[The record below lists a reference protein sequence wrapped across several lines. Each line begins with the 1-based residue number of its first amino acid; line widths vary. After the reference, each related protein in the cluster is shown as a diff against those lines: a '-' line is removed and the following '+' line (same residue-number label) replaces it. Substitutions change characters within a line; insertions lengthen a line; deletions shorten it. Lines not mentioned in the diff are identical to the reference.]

1 MNVDADT
8 YDERAALIWRLHNQG
23 MAMSKIAKVTGIRRD
38 TVHAILMD
46 ALMEGVP
53 KWKVRHSIRMGEE

>member
-1 MNVDADT
+1 MNVDTET
-8 YDERAALIWRLHNQG
+8 YDGRAAIIWRLHNKG
-23 MAMSKIAKVTGIRRD
+23 MSMSEIAKVTGIRRD

-53 KWKVRHSIRMGEE
+53 KWKVRHSIKMGEE

>member
-1 MNVDADT
+1 
-8 YDERAALIWRLHNQG
+8 
-23 MAMSKIAKVTGIRRD
+23 MSKIAKVTGIRRD